1 MTAEKSWR
9 LEGDLLDMCNC
20 ELLCPCHVSFRQKST
35 YDICEGLWVA
45 NIEKGAWNQL
55 NLDGL
60 KVMVTFHCPSPIMY
74 EGDWTAVLYID
85 ERASPE
91 QEAALTGI
99 FSGQAGG
106 PWARMAAFFKDGK
119 FQAVKRAA
127 FNFAKEGRTFRVSTS
142 TESNWETKGAINLE
156 VQALRGV
163 DSDDEVKITNL
174 RNVIHGAEHVLARSD
189 HRVDDEGLRWDYAGK
204 NALYSRF
211 RWSGP

>member
-1 MTAEKSWR
+1 MTAEISWQV
-9 LEGDLLDMCNC
+9 EGDLLDMCNC

-45 NIEKGAWNQL
+45 SIEKGAWNQL

-60 KVMVTFHCPSPIMY
+60 KAMIIFHCPNPVMY

-85 ERASPE
+85 EQASPE
-91 QEAALTGI
+91 QEAALTEI

-106 PWARMAAFFKDGK
+106 PWARLAAFYKDGR
-119 FQAVKRAA
+119 FQAIKRAA
-127 FNFAKEGRTFRVSTS
+127 FDFTREGRTFRVGTS
-142 TESNWETKGAINLE
+142 AATHLE
-156 VQALRGV
+156 VQAIRGV
-163 DSDDEVKITNL
+163 NPDDEVKITNL
-174 RNVIHGAEHVLARSD
+174 RNVIHGGEHVLARSD
-189 HRVDDEGLRWDYAGK
+189 HKVDDEGLRWDYAGK

>member
-1 MTAEKSWR
+1 MTAEMGWHM
-9 LEGDLLDMCNC
+9 EGDLLDMCNC

-35 YDICEGLWVA
+35 YDICEGLWMA
-45 NIEKGAWNQL
+45 NIDKGAWNQL

-60 KVMVTFHCPSPIMY
+60 KAMITFHCPNPVMY

-91 QEAALTGI
+91 QESALTGI

-106 PWARMAAFFKDGK
+106 PWARMAAFFRDGK

-127 FNFAKEGRTFRVSTS
+127 FDFSKEDRTFRVSTS
-142 TESNWETKGAINLE
+142 MTTNGATNLE
-156 VQALRGV
+156 VQAIGGV
-163 DSDDEVKITNL
+163 NSEDEVKITNL
-174 RNVIHGAEHVLARSD
+174 RNVIHGTEHIMARSD
-189 HRVDDEGLRWDYAGK
+189 HSVDDEGFRWDYAGK

-211 RWSGP
+211 SWSGP